1 MVEKTR
7 FQVSHVLVRAVS
19 LIGGVFALSLAL
31 YVWQVFVNTERGQII
46 DDIAFKGSYG
56 LKGELWWLAGPIL
69 EVVSTVYIGGAIF
82 VVGAIALIRKRWWL
96 AIQAIMLIVGANV
109 TTQLLKKMV
118 LDRPDFGAVWAPGNS
133 LPSGHTT
140 AAASV
145 SLALLLVVPR
155 VWRPWAAVAGAIYT
169 TATGVSTLVGQWH
182 RASDVIAAVFVC
194 GAWALG
200 ICAVS
205 KLPDDEP
212 SERRPMN
219 TVTII
224 VLVTM
229 VLATLVC
236 AAAAYHYLEG
246 AFTHWEN
253 LELAAVTIEREAFLG
268 ASFAVLST
276 SIAVFATSLMMRQA
290 VARMR

>member
-1 MVEKTR
+1 M
-7 FQVSHVLVRAVS
+7 S
-19 LIGGVFALSLAL
+19 LTGGIFALLLAL
-31 YVWQVFVNTERGQII
+31 YVWQVFVNTERGQVI

-69 EVVSTVYIGGAIF
+69 DVVSTVYIGGAII
-82 VVGAIALIRKRWWL
+82 VVGAIALLRKRWWL
-96 AIQAIMLIVGANV
+96 AIQAVTLIVGANV
-109 TTQLLKKMV
+109 TTQVLKKIV
-118 LDRPDFGAVWAPGNS
+118 LDRPDFGVVWAPGNS

-182 RASDVIAAVFVC
+182 RPSDVVAAVLVC

-200 ICAVS
+200 ICALS
-205 KLPDDEP
+205 RLPDDEP
-212 SERRPMN
+212 VRRRPMN
-219 TVTII
+219 TATII
-224 VLVTM
+224 VSVTM

-236 AAAAYHYLEG
+236 AAAAYHYLGG
-246 AFTHWEN
+246 AFRHWEN
-253 LELAAVTIEREAFLG
+253 LELAAATLEREAFLG

-276 SIAVFATSLMMRQA
+276 SIAVCAASLIMRQA